1 MILSRADIL
10 ALPFGSEEDDD
21 EETEEEENREEEEA
35 IDTAAAGL
43 HKLSYMYGLP
53 TVRTGCLCLF
63 PMSARAPLVVVGR
76 LLRLETSVVLVRSE
90 FVL

>member
-43 HKLSYMYGLP
+43 HKLSYGLP